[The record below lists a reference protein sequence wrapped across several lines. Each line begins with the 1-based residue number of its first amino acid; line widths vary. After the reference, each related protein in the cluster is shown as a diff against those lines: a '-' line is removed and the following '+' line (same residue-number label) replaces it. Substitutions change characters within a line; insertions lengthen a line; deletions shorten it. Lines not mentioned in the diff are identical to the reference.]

1 MEPPAID
8 IDFVITVMAWGIA
21 AFALLFVLYL
31 AFRKFGPRRRHRR
44 HHSRMRHLAG
54 KE

>member
-1 MEPPAID
+1 MERPEVNLD
-8 IDFVITVMAWGIA
+8 VFLTFMAWVLA
-21 AFALLFVLYL
+21 SLALAFVLYL
-31 AFRKFGPRRRHRR
+31 GWRKFGPHRRHRR